1 MRADLHMHSVFSDGT
16 DEVSAIVAKS
26 KAAGLSLIS
35 LTDHDTVKGVA
46 AALEEGEKQG
56 IKTLPGIEISTYA
69 VCEVHILGYNID
81 IKNDLLVNRLAEIE
95 RQRQDRIKAI
105 LSNLKKYNIELD
117 EEKIFDRVG
126 TVGRMHI
133 AKQLLAKGFCQSI
146 TEAFDRYLGEKG
158 VAYVPSKRITPLEGV
173 KLIKAAGGLAV
184 VAHPLVLC
192 QRGKLDDLVC
202 GLKTYGL
209 DGLEVY
215 YPTHTPE
222 DTARLYDYA
231 KKNRL
236 IATGG
241 TDYHGLN
248 KKGIEPGDV
257 DYTPDRF
264 ALARLGLVRREGRQD
279 FPGARGNKRRK

>member
-26 KAAGLSLIS
+26 RAVGLSLIS

-46 AALEEGEKQG
+46 SALKEGEKQG
-56 IKTLPGIEISTYA
+56 IKVLPGIEMSTYA

-81 IKNDLLVNRLAEIE
+81 INNDRLVTRLAEIE
-95 RQRQDRIKAI
+95 GQRHDRIKAI

-133 AKQLLAKGFCQSI
+133 AKQLLAKGHCQTI

-158 VAYVPSKRITPLEGV
+158 IAYVPSKRITPLEGV
-173 KLIKAAGGLAV
+173 KLIKAAGGIAV
-184 VAHPLVLC
+184 VAHPLIFC
-192 QRGKLDDLVC
+192 QKGRLDDLIG

-215 YPTHTPE
+215 YPTHTLE
-222 DTARLYDYA
+222 DTAMLYDYA

-257 DYTPDRF
+257 DYVPDRF
-264 ALARLGLVRREGRQD
+264 ALEKLGLVRRDRRPAGR
-279 FPGARGNKRRK
+279 FGRGNK

>member
-1 MRADLHMHSVFSDGT
+1 MKADLHMHSVFSDGT
-16 DEVSAIVAKS
+16 DEVPAIVAKT
-26 KAAGLSLIS
+26 KAAGLSLMS
-35 LTDHDTVKGVA
+35 LTDHDTLKGVGL
-46 AALEEGEKQG
+46 ALEEGEKQG
-56 IKTLPGIEISTYA
+56 IKVLPGIEISTYA

-81 IKNDLLVNRLAEIE
+81 INNDRLLTRLAEIE
-95 RQRQDRIKAI
+95 DKRHERIKAI
-105 LSNLKKYNIELD
+105 LTNLKKYNIELD
-117 EEKIFDRVG
+117 EEKIFDRIG

-133 AKQLLAKGFCQSI
+133 AKQLLAKGYCQTI

-158 VAYVPSKRITPLEGV
+158 IAYVPSKRITPLEGV

-184 VAHPLVLC
+184 VAHPLIFC
-192 QRGKLDDLVC
+192 QKGKLDDLIG

-215 YPTHTPE
+215 YPTHSLD
-222 DTARLYDYA
+222 DTAKLYDLA

-248 KKGIEPGDV
+248 KKGVEPGDV
-257 DYTPDRF
+257 DYVPDRF
-264 ALARLGLVRREGRQD
+264 ALEKFGLIKRERRNDGYGR
-279 FPGARGNKRRK
+279 GRNGR

>member
-1 MRADLHMHSVFSDGT
+1 MKADLHMHSVFSDGT
-16 DEVSAIVAKS
+16 DEVPAIVAKA
-26 KAAGLSLIS
+26 KAAGLSLMS
-35 LTDHDTVKGVA
+35 LTDHDTVKGVGL
-46 AALEEGEKQG
+46 ALEEGEKQG
-56 IKTLPGIEISTYA
+56 IKVLPGIEISTYA

-81 IKNDLLVNRLAEIE
+81 INNDRLLTRLAEIE
-95 RQRQDRIKAI
+95 DKRHERIKAI
-105 LSNLKKYNIELD
+105 LTNLKKYNIELD
-117 EEKIFDRVG
+117 EEKIFDRIG

-133 AKQLLAKGFCQSI
+133 AKQLLAKGYCQTI

-158 VAYVPSKRITPLEGV
+158 IAYVPSKRITPLEGV

-184 VAHPLVLC
+184 VAHPLIFC
-192 QRGKLDDLVC
+192 QKGKLDDLIG

-215 YPTHTPE
+215 YPTHSLD
-222 DTARLYDYA
+222 DTAKLYDLA

-248 KKGIEPGDV
+248 KKGVEPGDV
-257 DYTPDRF
+257 DYVPDRF
-264 ALARLGLVRREGRQD
+264 ALEKFGLIKRERRNNGYGR
-279 FPGARGNKRRK
+279 GRNGR